1 MPARIIGMLGVTPP
15 KSDATLLVIEGE
27 LSPPFVVEFAQT
39 HEAAGFDMALVGYS
53 SSSAEGFLV
62 AQHAAHHTERL
73 SFLIAH
79 RPGFVAPTLF
89 ARKVATFDHLTGGR
103 IALHIIT
110 GKTDAEQ
117 QGDGDFSPKAERYV
131 RAQEYLHLMKRT
143 WAADTPFDFDGAFY
157 KVRGAQSDVRPLQQP
172 HPLLM
177 FGGASEGA
185 LVMGA
190 AECDVFAIY
199 AEPLATTAERIAE
212 FRARAAT
219 YNRRVGFNMSVRP
232 IIAETEGAAWDK
244 AHHIL
249 AQMTGKLGWKRQEDA
264 PVAGGQLKAQG
275 GDTPVAGGQLMA
287 QARAPVDNAGR
298 RQFQFALDRDVHDT
312 RLWMGITK
320 ATGALGNTSCLV
332 GTAEQVAAAILE
344 YYRLGIDSFLIR
356 GFDPVGDTTVF
367 GRELIPRIKAGA
379 LEIDKRLAAE

>member
-15 KSDATLLVIEGE
+15 RSESTLLVIEGE
-27 LSPPFVVEFAQT
+27 LSPPFVVDFARA
-39 HEAAGFDMALVGYS
+39 HEAAGFDYALVGYS

-62 AQHAAHHTERL
+62 AQHAAHHTK
-73 SFLIAH
+73 SMKFLLAH

-103 IALHIIT
+103 VALHIIT

-131 RAQEYLHLMKRT
+131 RAQEYLHLVKKT
-143 WAADTPFDFDGAFY
+143 WATDKPFDFDGAFY
-157 KVRGAQSDVRPLQQP
+157 KVRGAHSDVRPLQQP
-172 HPLLM
+172 RPLIM

-185 LVMGA
+185 LEMGA

-199 AEPLATTAERIAE
+199 AEPFKTSAERMAE
-212 FRARAAT
+212 FRARAARHGRT
-219 YNRRVGFNMSVRP
+219 VGFNMSVRP
-232 IIAETEGAAWDK
+232 IIAATEGAAWDK
-244 AHHIL
+244 ARRIL
-249 AQMTGKLGWKRQEDA
+249 DGMTGKLGWARQE
-264 PVAGGQLKAQG
+264 G
-275 GDTPVAGGQLMA
+275 
-287 QARAPVDNAGR
+287 ARAPVDNAGK
-298 RQFQFALDRDVHDT
+298 RQFAFALEKDVHDE

-332 GTAEQVAAAILE
+332 GTPEQVANAILA
-344 YYRLGIDSFLIR
+344 YYRLGIDSFLMR
-356 GFDPVGDTTVF
+356 GFDPVADTTEF

-379 LEIDKRLAAE
+379 LEIDKRMAAE